1 MRPFIAMNA
10 AISIDGKLTT
20 ADRDLHGFGG
30 PEDRALMEDLRAE
43 ADAVMIG
50 AGTLREED
58 PPLTIKAAEKVARR
72 LDAGKP
78 DQPDGVIVSRSL
90 GFPVEGSRFFETPGV
105 RRFVICGDDAPEDR
119 VAALK
124 GAAEVIAVSTAS
136 GDLDLERAVAA
147 LGDRGMRHLL
157 LEGGG
162 SLNFA
167 MLAAGLVDRIHL
179 TICPI
184 IFGGNKA
191 PTAFGGD
198 GFAAASVRPLILE
211 SVRQGASGRLFLTY
225 VPESTARGRSPLRL
239 GNAS

>member
-58 PPLTIKAAEKVARR
+58 PPLTIKAVEKVAHRR
-72 LDAGKP
+72 DAGKP

-90 GFPVEGSRFFETPGV
+90 DFPVKGSRFFETPGV
-105 RRFVICGDDAPEDR
+105 RRFVVCGDDAPKDR
-119 VAALK
+119 VEGLK

-136 GDLDLERAVAA
+136 GDLDLEQAVAE
-147 LGDRGMRHLL
+147 LGERGMRHLL

-167 MLAAGLVDRIHL
+167 MIAAGLVDRIHL
-179 TICPI
+179 TICPLV
-184 IFGGNKA
+184 FGGDKA
-191 PTAFGGD
+191 PTAFGGA
-198 GFAAASVRPLILE
+198 GFPGASVRPLVLE
-211 SVRQGASGRLFLTY
+211 SVRQGASGRLFLSY
-225 VPESTARGRSPLRL
+225 RAKASARR
-239 GNAS
+239 